1 MAVPSPKS
9 TVMLVVELR
18 PFGKEKET
26 QSPPPLL
33 FTRLL
38 YLYQINT
45 FQLSGHEQVLGTY
58 RASTKRNFT
67 QAGRQAGPAPEANLL
82 LNNPQNFYH
91 PKKKKIKQVH
101 NILEGLIKK
110 ACSQALARGT
120 EVSTSSR
127 KTRKVTFLPR
137 VATSV
142 PSLVRSCK
150 PLGARLGHLCRL
162 GLNLRGAPSVQL
174 FDKALR
180 YLKTSQKKRVN
191 AVYPQG
197 ER

>member
-1 MAVPSPKS
+1 MQAGGPCPRSKPAAQQPSALLSQKKSNKS
-9 TVMLVVELR
+9 TISWRGWL
-18 PFGKEKET
+18 
-26 QSPPPLL
+26 
-33 FTRLL
+33 
-38 YLYQINT
+38 
-45 FQLSGHEQVLGTY
+45 
-58 RASTKRNFT
+58 KRH
-67 QAGRQAGPAPEANLL
+67 AAK
-82 LNNPQNFYH
+82 H
-91 PKKKKIKQVH
+91 C
-101 NILEGLIKK
+101 
-110 ACSQALARGT
+110 CSVCRT

-180 YLKTSQKKRVN
+180 YLKFNQKK
-191 AVYPQG
+191 
-197 ER
+197 ERWRDNKRRLSTGSVVENGFLDTSADDPVVSCSRE

>member
-1 MAVPSPKS
+1 MV
-9 TVMLVVELR
+9 
-18 PFGKEKET
+18 
-26 QSPPPLL
+26 
-33 FTRLL
+33 
-38 YLYQINT
+38 
-45 FQLSGHEQVLGTY
+45 QLSDHEQVLGTW
-58 RASTKRNFT
+58 SMKRNFMQ
-67 QAGRQAGPAPEANLL
+67 QALL
-82 LNNPQNFYH
+82 QKQSCCSTTLSTFIT
-91 PKKKKIKQVH
+91 KKKSNKSTISWRDWLKRH
-101 NILEGLIKK
+101 AAKRC
-110 ACSQALARGT
+110 CSVWGT

-180 YLKTSQKKRVN
+180 YLKFSPKK
-191 AVYPQG
+191 
-197 ER
+197 ERWWHSKRRLSTGSVVEDGFLEEPVVLCRRE

>member
-18 PFGKEKET
+18 PFGQEREE
-26 QSPPPLL
+26 QSPWLQGL
-33 FTRLL
+33 NHISKGVRALRYHYCVDFRK
-38 YLYQINT
+38 
-45 FQLSGHEQVLGTY
+45 FQLSGHELGTY
-58 RASTKRNFT
+58 NEKLH
-67 QAGRQAGPAPEANLL
+67 AGGPCPRIKPAAQLPSALL
-82 LNNPQNFYH
+82 LQ
-91 PKKKKIKQVH
+91 KKIKQVH

-110 ACSQALARGT
+110 ACSQKARLCAAALYV
-120 EVSTSSR
+120 EVVSTSSR

-142 PSLVRSCK
+142 PSLVRSWR
-150 PLGARLGHLCRL
+150 PLGARLGHFWRL

-180 YLKTSQKKRVN
+180 YLEISRKKGN
-191 AVYPQG
+191 DGGQ
-197 ER
+197 